1 MNRYTIIYL
10 LLNKNIDKK
19 TISYLLN
26 LDTEMKVIFFSED
39 RWKTKSDLSRCNIKK
54 DICFLFLNIHVYI
67 FCRKVCSS
75 G

>member
-39 RWKTKSDLSRCNIKK
+39 R
-54 DICFLFLNIHVYI
+54 
-67 FCRKVCSS
+67 
-75 G
+75 